1 MRYLTSRKQAEGLGS
16 AKTGTHHHWQMQ
28 VKGMALVIL
37 IPLFIFTFGPM
48 LGRPYAE
55 VAAYYARPFPA
66 IVAGLTFIVGLIH
79 FKEGAQIM
87 IEDYTDGNARK
98 ILILLS
104 TFISYAAAAAGVYA
118 LIRLAL

>member
-1 MRYLTSRKQAEGLGS
+1 MRYLTPRKRADGLGS

-37 IPLFIFTFGPM
+37 IPLFIFTFGPI
-48 LGRPYAE
+48 LGAPYEEA
-55 VAAYYARPFPA
+55 AAYYARPFPA
-66 IVAGLTFIVGLIH
+66 IVAGLTLIVGLIH

-87 IEDYTDGNARK
+87 IEDYVHGIAQRIA
-98 ILILLS
+98 ILIT

-118 LIRLAL
+118 LIRLAI